1 MDKNE
6 NRDDVEILGLK
17 LTARIDKTDME
28 VDHIKESLTTL
39 EAEGLVTRIA
49 VIESELRTIRED
61 VEVLPTLAKEISK
74 LSALAKTAQ
83 TVGGIAVVVLVPFVT
98 WFFNNV
104 EALRDD
110 VADQQQLINKHLTDQ
125 PNR

>member
-6 NRDDVEILGLK
+6 NRDDIEILGLK

-39 EAEGLVTRIA
+39 EDEGLVTRIA

-61 VEVLPTLAKEISK
+61 VEVLPKLAKAVSE
-74 LSALAKTAQ
+74 LSAFAKTAQ
-83 TVGGIAVVVLVPFVT
+83 TVGGIAVVVLVPFFS
-98 WFFNNV
+98 WFFNNI
-104 EALRDD
+104 EAMRDD
-110 VADQQQLINKHLTDQ
+110 VSEQQQLLQRHLS
-125 PNR
+125 NH

>member
-49 VIESELRTIRED
+49 VIESELKTIRED

-125 PNR
+125 PNK